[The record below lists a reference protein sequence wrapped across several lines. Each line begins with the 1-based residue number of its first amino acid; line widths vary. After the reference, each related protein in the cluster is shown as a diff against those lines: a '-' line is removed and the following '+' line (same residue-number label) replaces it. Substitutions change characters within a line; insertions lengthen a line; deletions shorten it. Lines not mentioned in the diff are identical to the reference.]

1 MILGDRKHFVRNLQD
16 AYLFREAL
24 GARTRPRVA
33 FAAASQIS
41 NQTGERDVFD
51 QRVRR
56 SR

>member
-33 FAAASQIS
+33 FEQAGKPKLTRKTRMIGGHPA
-41 NQTGERDVFD
+41 N
-51 QRVRR
+51 
-56 SR
+56 